1 MTISINRRRFLEITS
16 TVAAGIAIPIPSF
29 AWEAAPNTPPIS
41 AADRGLLLY
50 VDPRLGAE
58 GESWRHSIEAAVA
71 RHSLLGALSGGR
83 PVLAARSSS
92 REHPNQEQLIYN
104 HVLIIAL
111 PDDPLLVQA
120 WQREAKIDP
129 ETRSIYAF
137 GFGHLQ
143 GSVGYLEA
151 DRNPF
156 LHSPAVVKSPY
167 ECEWVSVTGT
177 DRAGLAVAVDAFL
190 KQGLVNGLVAA
201 PGWKRTAPTLLD
213 RDPLSPGFIL
223 PSALP
228 ETVDS
233 MRRIAL
239 TQVAE
244 DEYRGALAD
253 TGVMP
258 RSIWQ
263 AKYYAP
269 GVWDGAGQISS
280 FQNYVTGL
288 HRRAYGNAVWAASFG
303 SPSEAAAVAPQIA
316 SAAKLK
322 SSGPA
327 RWTGDLPPYAWAL
340 PVMGDAPS
348 TGNLELRVVGDA
360 VLLHAVVKKL
370 T

>member
-1 MTISINRRRFLEITS
+1 MVSINRRRFLEIAT
-16 TVAAGIAIPIPSF
+16 TAAAAVALPKPPV
-29 AWEAAPNTPPIS
+29 AWGAAPDTPPNS
-41 AADRGLLLY
+41 PAERGLLLY

-58 GESWRHSIEAAVA
+58 GEAWRHSIEAAVA
-71 RHSLLGALSGGR
+71 RHSLLGVLSGGR
-83 PVLAARSSS
+83 PVLAAPSPSH
-92 REHPNQEQLIYN
+92 EHPNQEQLIYN
-104 HVLIIAL
+104 HVFLIAL

-129 ETRSIYAF
+129 ATRSIYAF

-143 GSVGYLEA
+143 GSIGYLEA

-156 LHSPAVVKSPY
+156 LHSPTVVKSPY
-167 ECEWVSVTGT
+167 ECEWVSLTGT
-177 DRAGLAVAVDAFL
+177 DRAGLALAVDAFL

-228 ETVDS
+228 NALGL

-269 GVWDGAGQISS
+269 GVWDGAGQITS
-280 FQNYVTGL
+280 FQNYAAGL
-288 HRRAYGNAVWAASFG
+288 HRRAYGNAIWAASFG
-303 SPSEAAAVAPQIA
+303 SPSEATTAAPRIA

-322 SSGPA
+322 PSGSA
-327 RWTGDLPPYAWAL
+327 SWTGDLPPYAWAL

-348 TGNLELRVVGDA
+348 TGTLELRVVGEA
-360 VLLHAVVKKL
+360 VLLSAIIKKL
-370 T
+370 P

>member
-1 MTISINRRRFLEITS
+1 MVSINRRRFLEIATTAAAAVALPRTS
-16 TVAAGIAIPIPSF
+16 VAWG
-29 AWEAAPNTPPIS
+29 AAPDTPPIS
-41 AADRGLLLY
+41 PADRGLLLY
-50 VDPRLGAE
+50 VDPRLGEE
-58 GESWRHSIEAAVA
+58 GESWRHSIETAVA
-71 RHSLLGALSGGR
+71 RHSLLGVLSGGR
-83 PVLAARSSS
+83 PVLAAPSPS
-92 REHPNQEQLIYN
+92 QEQLIYN
-104 HVLIIAL
+104 HVFLIAL

-129 ETRSIYAF
+129 ATRSMYAF

-143 GSVGYLEA
+143 GSIGYLEA

-156 LHSPAVVKSPY
+156 LHSPSVVKSPY
-167 ECEWVSVTGT
+167 ECEWVSLTGT
-177 DRAGLAVAVDAFL
+177 DRAGLGLAVDAFL

-201 PGWKRTAPTLLD
+201 PAWKRTAPTLLD
-213 RDPLSPGFIL
+213 RDPLSSGFIL

-228 ETVDS
+228 ETLGS
-233 MRRIAL
+233 MQRIAL

-269 GVWDGAGQISS
+269 GVWDGAGQITS
-280 FQNYVTGL
+280 FQNYAAGL
-288 HRRAYGNAVWAASFG
+288 HRRAYGNAVWTASFG
-303 SPSEAAAVAPQIA
+303 SPSEAAMAAPRIA

-322 SSGPA
+322 PSGSVS
-327 RWTGDLPPYAWAL
+327 WTGDLPPYAWAL

-348 TGNLELRVVGDA
+348 TGTLELRVVRDA
-360 VLLHAVVKKL
+360 VLLSAISKKL